1 MENDMLM
8 TRKVK
13 VGSIAIGG
21 EGRIVVQ
28 TMCNT
33 HTSDIESSV
42 NDRTFF
48 AASIIVYLF
57 FI

>member
-21 EGRIVVQ
+21 EGRIVVRILLILK
-28 TMCNT
+28 
-33 HTSDIESSV
+33 H
-42 NDRTFF
+42 
-48 AASIIVYLF
+48 L
-57 FI
+57 